1 MVIVA
6 TSSRNP
12 NLFGQKRL
20 VIRTG
25 GDLMTINSSK
35 LNVAVRHI
43 RLALVGSAM
52 IFAFL
57 IFAPCASAL
66 ETSAREA
73 VLVDYDT
80 GAILYQKDAD
90 KPMPPASMTKIMTVF
105 MAFERLKDSRLSMD
119 DTIAI
124 SEKAWRKGGSKM
136 FVKVDTRVTI
146 HDIMRGI
153 IVQSGNDAAIALA
166 EAISGTE
173 EAFAAEMT
181 RRAREIGLTGSTF
194 RNATGWPDPEHR
206 MTAHDLARL
215 AIETIRR
222 FPEFYP
228 MYSEKTF
235 TYNKIKQGNRNPL
248 IYKNMGADGLK
259 TGHTKAAGYG
269 LTASAVRNDRRLVL
283 VLNGLESV
291 AARSRE
297 GEALLDWGFREFD
310 NYQLFK
316 KNDVVA
322 DADVWLGNAKTV
334 SLVTDSDVLLTLR
347 RAARQK
353 MKVSVVYEGPIPA
366 PIIAGTQ
373 LAILRV
379 SAPDMEDVTIPL
391 YAAQDVEQLGVFG
404 KIGAAVE
411 YLVWGSGG

>member
-1 MVIVA
+1 
-6 TSSRNP
+6 
-12 NLFGQKRL
+12 
-20 VIRTG
+20 
-25 GDLMTINSSK
+25 MTINSSK

-57 IFAPCASAL
+57 IFAPYASAL

-291 AARSRE
+291 AARSRQ

-366 PIIAGTQ
+366 PIAAGTQ
-373 LAILRV
+373 LATLRV

>member
-12 NLFGQKRL
+12 NLLGQKHL

-57 IFAPCASAL
+57 IFAPYASAL

-291 AARSRE
+291 AARSRQ

-366 PIIAGTQ
+366 PITAGTQ
-373 LAILRV
+373 LATLRV

>member
-12 NLFGQKRL
+12 NLLGQKHL

-291 AARSRE
+291 AARSRQ

-334 SLVTDSDVLLTLR
+334 SLVTESDVLLTLR

-366 PIIAGTQ
+366 PITAGTQ
-373 LAILRV
+373 LATLRV